1 VTVLIL
7 ATEHD
12 ISADRMVRTL
22 ANRGVPVFRAD
33 LSWFPQRLSLDA
45 ELRDSRWTGRLATPY
60 REVTLEGLRSIWYR
74 NPSSFQFPMAM
85 SHTERQHAQHEAK
98 LGLGGVLAHC
108 RCAGSTTPAGT
119 LTPATNRASWSRPP
133 KPV

>member
-33 LSWFPQRLSLDA
+33 LSWFPSGSVSTPNSGTA
-45 ELRDSRWTGRLATPY
+45 GGRAGW
-60 REVTLEGLRSIWYR
+60 RR
-74 NPSSFQFPMAM
+74 
-85 SHTERQHAQHEAK
+85 HTAK
-98 LGLGGVLAHC
+98 
-108 RCAGSTTPAGT
+108 
-119 LTPATNRASWSRPP
+119 
-133 KPV
+133 